1 MTPDTSEWR
10 DDAAYAFMD
19 GAGVDDLAW
28 ECLRR
33 NADYQRDYVRLLE
46 MASQDDPLPSA
57 MSDRWGL
64 RFRGAARPLRRRP
77 GHLLDPRG

>member
-10 DDAAYAFMD
+10 DEAVYEFMD
-19 GAGVDDLAW
+19 QAGVDDLAW

-33 NADYQRDYVRLLE
+33 NLDYQRDFARLLE
-46 MASQDDPLPSA
+46 NARLDEPLSRA

-64 RFRGAARPLRRRP
+64 RFRRTTKSLLPRRA
-77 GHLLDPRG
+77 HLLDPRR